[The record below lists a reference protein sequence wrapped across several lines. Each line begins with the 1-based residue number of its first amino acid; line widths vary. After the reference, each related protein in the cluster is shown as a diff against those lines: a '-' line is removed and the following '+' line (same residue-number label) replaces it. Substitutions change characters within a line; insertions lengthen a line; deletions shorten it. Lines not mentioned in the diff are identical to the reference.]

1 MSGKKSGE
9 DLKSFQ
15 IGNLMGPGAIGAP
28 PAVGPSIP
36 SQSGGLGKSPS
47 VSATV
52 KSSEEPDSGEEG
64 SVNFPF
70 LGALIEQDDEAIAA
84 FGEEMGEVY
93 KRLEELAAK
102 RTGRIKQEA
111 LKAIRAYDL
120 TFDLIDYLREVKANL
135 LGGSEESGGG
145 E

>member
-1 MSGKKSGE
+1 MSGKKSGD

-28 PAVGPSIP
+28 PTLSPSIP
-36 SQSGGLGKSPS
+36 AQKVSSTPTAPASPS
-47 VSATV
+47 AGSTEGTA
-52 KSSEEPDSGEEG
+52 EGEG
-64 SVNFPF
+64 SENFPF
-70 LGALIEQDDEAIAA
+70 LSALIEQDDEAIAA

-111 LKAIRAYDL
+111 MKALRAYDL
-120 TFDLIDYLREVKANL
+120 TFDLIDYLRQVKANL
-135 LGGSEESGGG
+135 LGNSEQEEGGQ
-145 E
+145 